1 MIFKTL
7 FKTNEQRC
15 RFQRGCQ
22 FQMFEVELPF
32 QHQRQ
37 IQQGQQQQQIQQG
50 QHQIQQQQRQQL
62 RLLIREKQIGVKMS
76 KIKRI

>member
-1 MIFKTL
+1 MIFKKL

-15 RFQRGCQ
+15 RFQRGYQ

-37 IQQGQQQQQIQQG
+37 IQQGQQQIQQ
-50 QHQIQQQQRQQL
+50 QQRQQRQQL
-62 RLLIREKQIGVKMS
+62 RLLIREKQIGFKVS

>member
-7 FKTNEQRC
+7 FKTNERRC

-32 QHQRQ
+32 LHQRQ
-37 IQQGQQQQQIQQG
+37 IQQGQQQ
-50 QHQIQQQQRQQL
+50 QIQQQQRQQL
-62 RLLIREKQIGVKMS
+62 RLLIREKQIGFKMS